1 MKTITP
7 KEKKVLE
14 LIAGGYSTGDVAA
27 ALDISKYTVLSHRRS
42 LLGKFGVNNSVQLVM
57 LAIKNKIIDVDDHKL
72 KPAQY
77 YDDQNGS
84 K

>member
-57 LAIKNKIIDVDDHKL
+57 LAIKNKIIDVHDHKL

-84 K
+84 R